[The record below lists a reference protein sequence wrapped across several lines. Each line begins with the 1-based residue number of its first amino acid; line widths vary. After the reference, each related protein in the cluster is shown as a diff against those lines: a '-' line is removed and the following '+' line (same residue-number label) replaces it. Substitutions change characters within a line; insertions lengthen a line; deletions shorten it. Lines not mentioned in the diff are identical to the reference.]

1 METQS
6 SPHAGFWL
14 RLAAILVDGILIG
27 AVNSIVMTP
36 LLGQTFRMAV
46 SAESGDLTQ
55 FDLMAWITTFIVSNI
70 VVTVISWLYFAFM
83 ESGSMQG
90 TLGKKLLGIKVT
102 DMEGGRI
109 GFGRATGRYF
119 GKILSGM
126 IFMVGFLM
134 AGFTEKKQALH
145 DMLARTL
152 VVKR

>member
-1 METQS
+1 MET
-6 SPHAGFWL
+6 PNATHAGFWM
-14 RLAAILVDGILIG
+14 RFAAILIDGILIG

-36 LLGQTFRMAV
+36 LLGQTFQMAM

-55 FDLMAWITTFIVSNI
+55 FDLVAWITTFIVSNI
-70 VVTVISWLYFAFM
+70 VVTVISWLYFALM
-83 ESGSMQG
+83 ESSSHQG

-102 DMEGGRI
+102 DMDGGRI

-126 IFMVGFLM
+126 ILMIGFLM
-134 AGFTEKKQALH
+134 AAFTEKKQALH
-145 DMLARTL
+145 DMLAGTL